1 MKEERKRNKNGKE
14 KREKE
19 NNNLETHTWREDN
32 RRMGKN
38 KCNKT
43 GIGVIYLHRS
53 NVRSVW
59 QTTNR

>member
-19 NNNLETHTWREDN
+19 NNNLETYAWREDN

-43 GIGVIYLHRS
+43 GAGVIYLHRRS
-53 NVRSVW
+53 VRSVW
-59 QTTNR
+59 QTINR